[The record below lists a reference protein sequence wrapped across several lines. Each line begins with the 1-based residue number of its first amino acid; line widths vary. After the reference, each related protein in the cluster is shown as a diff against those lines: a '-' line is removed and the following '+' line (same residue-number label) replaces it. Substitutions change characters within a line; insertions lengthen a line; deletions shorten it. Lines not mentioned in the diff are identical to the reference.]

1 MQQGFRAQRDKTPF
15 DKLAQAFARTRL
27 GGWLFVNVFPVI
39 DRRLIP
45 LTGGRLAVAVGQPML
60 LLHTRGARSG
70 QPRST
75 PLLYTRHGRGYVVVA
90 SKGRR
95 GPSPGLVLQ
104 HARASGCGH
113 DRGRRPA
120 HPGPPARRP
129 KAPSV
134 KNCGGWSMTT
144 TTATRCTSSGRA
156 SGLSRSC
163 CSSQRDGSRPAGAR
177 CTSASRTPRIPAA
190 RSGDYLASPG
200 HPSSRQK
207 RTAVELGGIKPMATP
222 VRGSA
227 S

>member
-60 LLHTRGARSG
+60 LLHTSGARSG

-75 PLLYTRHGRGYVVVA
+75 PLLYTQHGRGYVVVA
-90 SKGRR
+90 SKAGADHHPAWYYNLR
-95 GPSPGLVLQ
+95 
-104 HARASGCGH
+104 
-113 DRGRRPA
+113 A
-120 HPGPPARRP
+120 HPGAVTIEVGGRHIPVRP
-129 KAPSV
+129 REAEGAEREELWRLV
-134 KNCGGWSMTT
+134 NET
-144 TTATRCTSSGRA
+144 TTATGCTSSGRA

-177 CTSASRTPRIPAA
+177 CA
-190 RSGDYLASPG
+190 
-200 HPSSRQK
+200 
-207 RTAVELGGIKPMATP
+207 
-222 VRGSA
+222 
-227 S
+227 